1 MSRTGGYV
9 RRTVV
14 RCLVLAGVAVLG
26 LIAATPLAGA
36 APLSGTPRTPYGPE
50 SPATASPTSA
60 APAAQTPS
68 SATPTSA
75 SPSPTGSATP
85 DRQSAT
91 ASASPGRTTPPPA
104 PSPTHTRIRLH
115 TTVIGVQAVSAGL
128 PRAHYTLRVGAAGG
142 TARKVVAAISV
153 RPRGTRFTGPRAC
166 TGQGTVH
173 CRLGTVHGTR
183 ALRFHQRG
191 HLSSSARLTLYVT
204 ASAANAPTE
213 RSTTVLVFRRTPPR
227 TVHRSAPRYVQE
239 PAVTRHD
246 VVAVPE
252 APRATLAAPP
262 PVRLVDPPAAT
273 GAAPAEGDM
282 RGGPAAPAPER
293 PQLPVIAP
301 RPGPRPTPNGAP
313 VTVRPVA
320 DGHQLTGDASGM
332 PTRTIFGLLAAAAS
346 FVGLVTA
353 LVLVRRR
360 NEQ

>member
-1 MSRTGGYV
+1 V
-9 RRTVV
+9 R
-14 RCLVLAGVAVLG
+14 
-26 LIAATPLAGA
+26 
-36 APLSGTPRTPYGPE
+36 
-50 SPATASPTSA
+50 
-60 APAAQTPS
+60 
-68 SATPTSA
+68 
-75 SPSPTGSATP
+75 
-85 DRQSAT
+85 
-91 ASASPGRTTPPPA
+91 
-104 PSPTHTRIRLH
+104 
-115 TTVIGVQAVSAGL
+115 AVSAGL
-128 PRAHYTLRVGAAGG
+128 PRAHYTLRIGAAGG

-166 TGQGTVH
+166 TGRSTVH

-191 HLSSSARLTLYVT
+191 HLASSARLTLYVT
-204 ASAANAPTE
+204 ASAANAPAE

-227 TVHRSAPRYVQE
+227 TVHRSVPRYVRE
-239 PAVTRHD
+239 PVVTRHD
-246 VVAVPE
+246 VQAVPA

-262 PVRLVDPPAAT
+262 PVTVLASPPAVT
-273 GAAPAEGDM
+273 GAAPA
-282 RGGPAAPAPER
+282 RGNIGGREAGPAPAR

-320 DGHQLTGDASGM
+320 DGHELTGDASGM